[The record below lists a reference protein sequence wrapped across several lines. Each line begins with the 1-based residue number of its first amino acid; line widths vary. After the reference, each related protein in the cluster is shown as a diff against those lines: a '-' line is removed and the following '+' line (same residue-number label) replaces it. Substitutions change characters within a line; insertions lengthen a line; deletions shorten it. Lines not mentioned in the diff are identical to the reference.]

1 MKTRILVV
9 DDELSMRELL
19 RHVLQMAGFEVL
31 LAADDAEFRT
41 IALNEKVD
49 AIILDI
55 LLGDAD
61 GTQVYGQLIA
71 EGLSSA
77 IPVVFLSAL
86 AQDRPSAF
94 PQRGRRYALLGKPFD
109 PDELVARLHEFLP
122 KENQATG

>member
-9 DDELSMRELL
+9 DDEFSMRELL
-19 RHVLQMAGFEVL
+19 KHVLQLAGFEVL
-31 LAADDAEFRT
+31 LAENEAEFRR
-41 IALNEKVD
+41 IALSEKVD

-55 LLGDAD
+55 LLGDDD
-61 GTQVYGQLIA
+61 GTQVYAQLIS

-94 PQRGRRYALLGKPFD
+94 PQKGRRYALLGKPFD
-109 PDELVARLHEFLP
+109 PDELVARLHDFLP
-122 KENQATG
+122 HDKQAAG